1 MKLNRLRRRV
11 RVRLFSIGDGEEC
24 SGLPRGNKRNV
35 RTSDG
40 LEAAFFY
47 PRCIMHCEITLIGTE
62 PSNKAPECKTC
73 SKFHGHSDR
82 FKGQEDV
89 TTIIIEVPAE
99 IKTILGSGCA
109 AGC

>member
-1 MKLNRLRRRV
+1 MERNALVFLEVIK
-11 RVRLFSIGDGEEC
+11 G
-24 SGLPRGNKRNV
+24 NV

-47 PRCIMHCEITLIGTE
+47 PRCIMHCEITLIETE

-73 SKFHGHSDR
+73 STSHGQLNSFR
-82 FKGQEDV
+82 GQEDV
-89 TTIIIEVPAE
+89 TTIIIEVLAE
-99 IKTILGSGCA
+99 INTTLGSGCT